1 MLLRQYGSTTEAMP
15 ETSTSMNELSGST
28 RYSMPQGGGQ
38 LPMA

>member
-1 MLLRQYGSTTEAMP
+1 MLARLYGRTMAVMP
-15 ETSTSMNELSGST
+15 ETSTSTNAFSRSI